1 MPTRAS
7 RGGRVWVTTTR
18 WSGPLAGASF
28 VAGIAG
34 AMILS
39 DAPYPRPGADVAT
52 VQRYFSGNAGAAR
65 MSVAGQLVSAASLA
79 VFTRSVVRLAERSGD
94 RGLRI
99 RALAGGTVA
108 TLTLVVSALASA
120 ALTGGP
126 GRDGVRAARLHRLV
140 FLTGGAAHNVGLGL
154 LVSSLGRAG
163 SRSGELPA
171 SLTRAAAAA
180 STVALLSPLSL
191 AAPPTM
197 VAIPAGRFSSLLV
210 SGLSGPRI
218 I

>member
-1 MPTRAS
+1 VRI
-7 RGGRVWVTTTR
+7 TTTR

-34 AMILS
+34 AMASS

-52 VQRYFSGNAGAAR
+52 IQRYFSGNAKAAR
-65 MSVAGQLVSAASLA
+65 ISLAGQLVSAALLA
-79 VFTRSVVRLAERSGD
+79 AFTTSVVRLAQRSGD
-94 RGLRI
+94 RGLRA
-99 RALAGGTVA
+99 RALTGGTVA
-108 TLTLVVSALASA
+108 TVTLVASALASA
-120 ALTGGP
+120 ALTGRP

-140 FLTGGAAHNVGLGL
+140 FLTGGAAHNVGLGM

-163 SRSGELPA
+163 SRTGELPA
-171 SLTRAAAAA
+171 SLTRAATVA

-210 SGLSGPRI
+210 SGLSGTRI
-218 I
+218 T